1 MTGGMMFKAALLSA
15 LMATPALADGKT
27 SVQAVVGMRMAYIE
41 CGLVAPNGFA
51 VNTVYEA
58 LEYSTS
64 NGVDAANFSEGV
76 IRAAQLLAEQHK
88 QEGTMG
94 RFCANMARI
103 YERAE

>member
-1 MTGGMMFKAALLSA
+1 MIRALTITAAIIAASI
-15 LMATPALADGKT
+15 TPALADGKT

-64 NGVDAANFSEGV
+64 NGVDAAKFSEGV

>member
-1 MTGGMMFKAALLSA
+1 MRSLLTAAIIAASI
-15 LMATPALADGKT
+15 TPALADGKT

-64 NGVDAANFSEGV
+64 NGVDAVKFSEGV

>member
-1 MTGGMMFKAALLSA
+1 MRSLITATIIAASI
-15 LMATPALADGKT
+15 TPALADGKT

-41 CGLVAPNGFA
+41 CGLTAPNGFA

-64 NGVDAANFSEGV
+64 NGVDAAKFSEGV

>member
-1 MTGGMMFKAALLSA
+1 MIRSLTTAAIIAAS
-15 LMATPALADGKT
+15 TFPALADGKT

-64 NGVDAANFSEGV
+64 NGVDAAKFSEGV
-76 IRAAQLLAEQHK
+76 IRAAQLMAEHHK